1 MLIENESFRFD
12 SEYFK
17 KEYLESIKTLKSKRF
32 LVLEQDAVI
41 KGGKRLP
48 LDQSFSDNGVP
59 YIRAEDNKYLFVAH
73 DTAPKIS
80 EKLSQTL
87 AAYQIKFNDILI
99 TIVGNSIGDIGIVKF
114 ELKKCNLTENCA
126 KVTKLKSLNPH
137 YLLIFLNSTFG
148 ILQIKRES
156 VGTAQ
161 PKLALE
167 RIRKFKI
174 LIVSNEFQT
183 KIENVVGA
191 SHSKLQKSK
200 SLYTEAEQL
209 LLQELGL
216 VNFKPSTENI
226 AIKKLSESFGT
237 TGRLDAEYYQPKY
250 EEILERVKGYPNSWG
265 CLGEIANIEQKI
277 CQLDG
282 KIEYKYI
289 ELSNVGNFG
298 EITDYTL
305 GNGKEL
311 PSRARRLVKT
321 SDVIVSSIEGSLSSV
336 ALIEQVYNNAICS
349 TGFYVI
355 NSKLINSETLLLL
368 IKSQICQ
375 TQLKKVCSGTILTAI
390 NSQDF
395 KNIIIPLIDTNIQN
409 IIASKIQQSF
419 ALRKE
424 SKHLLDIAKQ
434 AVEMAIE
441 EDEETAIKWLNEV
454 TIPETNI
461 HEKS

>member
-1 MLIENESFRFD
+1 MLVENESFRFD

-17 KEYLESIKTLKSKRF
+17 KEYLENKINYITSLPLYKLASLSDGDHSKFPDNQNQDVRYLQARDISSNFIEIISNSYVSQEYFKRNQRSAISANTILMSIMGNIGDVAITPDNFLNCMCNRALAIIKNITGILPQFLFTYLMTSHLYSIIKR
-32 LVLEQDAVI
+32 ASN
-41 KGGKRLP
+41 GGVQKRLNIDILKNLP
-48 LDQSFSDNGVP
+48 IPIFS
-59 YIRAEDNKYLFVAH
+59 
-73 DTAPKIS
+73 PKIQQLI
-80 EKLSQTL
+80 EKIVI
-87 AAYQIKFNDILI
+87 AAHTKR
-99 TIVGNSIGDIGIVKF
+99 
-114 ELKKCNLTENCA
+114 NL
-126 KVTKLKSLNPH
+126 
-137 YLLIFLNSTFG
+137 
-148 ILQIKRES
+148 
-156 VGTAQ
+156 
-161 PKLALE
+161 
-167 RIRKFKI
+167 
-174 LIVSNEFQT
+174 
-183 KIENVVGA
+183 
-191 SHSKLQKSK
+191 SK

-216 VNFKPSTENI
+216 VNFKPSTEKI

-424 SKHLLDIAKQ
+424 SKHLLDVAKQ

-461 HEKS
+461 HQKS